1 MHLHIYFYFRCSSFK
16 YMLQYTL
23 MLSKIKQSKKPSS
36 VENNDDILIENEDK
50 MIQSSS
56 EDETSEDSS

>member
-1 MHLHIYFYFRCSSFK
+1 
-16 YMLQYTL
+16 MLQYTL
-23 MLSKIKQSKKPSS
+23 MLSKIKQSKTPSS

>member
-1 MHLHIYFYFRCSSFK
+1 
-16 YMLQYTL
+16 MLQYTL
-23 MLSKIKQSKKPSS
+23 MLNKIKQSKKPSS